1 MGSLIS
7 SGVFVLDSYFI
18 TPENW
23 QTLSLKEFEGCL
35 AQVLKTHT
43 PSRACLRQVGS
54 NPPPSATLCAT
65 FVRLCIAFKVV
76 PYINCQNPQE
86 SLDRAL
92 NYGFRGVHLKSHVLD
107 FAPKIPK
114 HLQIFYSAHSI
125 DEVQEALDCSV
136 HFCTLS
142 PIFATPNKPPP
153 LGLDY
158 FNALSPAL
166 KARVFALGGITTPRH
181 IELVKNLHL
190 KGFAS
195 IRYFLNP

>member
-1 MGSLIS
+1 M
-7 SGVFVLDSYFI
+7 FASYFI
-18 TPENW
+18 SPKSW
-23 QTLSLKEFEGCL
+23 QALGVKEFEAHL
-35 AQVLKTHT
+35 MRVFRAH
-43 PSRACLRQVGS
+43 PPNFACLRQAGS
-54 NPPPSATLCAT
+54 APFSPDVCAV
-65 FVRLCIAFKVV
+65 FVRLCVAFKVV
-76 PYINCQNPQE
+76 ALINCKTPSASLE
-86 SLDRAL
+86 SAL
-92 NYGFRGVHLKSHVLD
+92 EFGFSGVHLKSHVLD